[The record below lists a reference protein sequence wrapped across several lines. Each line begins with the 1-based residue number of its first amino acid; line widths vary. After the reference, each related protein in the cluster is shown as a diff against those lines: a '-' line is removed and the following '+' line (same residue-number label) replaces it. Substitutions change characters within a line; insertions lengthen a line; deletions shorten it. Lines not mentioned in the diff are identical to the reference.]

1 MELPANPSD
10 AFQSRLSDRLLQR
23 RTLMCHGPATT
34 EAVGRWSEQLLALNA
49 DSDAPVRV
57 VMSDIPNG
65 DTAAA
70 LSFYDHVRAMDAPV
84 TAVCTGRIVGAGL
97 VAFLG
102 APKHRRF
109 GLPHARFGLR
119 EPAVDARESRDLEG
133 AAAEGEWRTN
143 RVVSLVADATGQ
155 SESAVREAM
164 GASRTMDADAA
175 VEWGLIAQVVDSPR
189 ADAE

>member
-1 MELPANPSD
+1 MELPTDPSD
-10 AFQSRLSDRLLQR
+10 AFESRLSDRLLQR

-49 DSDAPVRV
+49 DSDAPVRL
-57 VMSDIPNG
+57 VMSDIPSG

-70 LSFYDHVRAMDAPV
+70 LSFYDHLRAVDAPV

-102 APKHRRF
+102 APKRRRF
-109 GLPHARFGLR
+109 GLPHARFR
-119 EPAVDARESRDLEG
+119 VEAPAVDARGPRDLEA
-133 AAAEGEWRTN
+133 AAAEGEWRTD
-143 RVVSLVADATGQ
+143 RVVSLIEEATGQ

-164 GASRTMDADAA
+164 ETSRTMDAEAA

-189 ADAE
+189 ADAT